1 MDFTNRTAIVTGA
14 GGGLGR
20 EYALALGKRGVKVC
34 VNDLGGA
41 RDGSGG
47 SASAAQKV
55 VEEIEAAGGTAM
67 ANAASVTDR
76 DAVEAMVA
84 EVMETW
90 GRIDILINN
99 AGVLRDKSFAK
110 MTLDD
115 FEFVLDVHLMG
126 SVNCSKAVWQHM
138 RDANYGRIVM
148 TGSSTGCY
156 GNFGQTNY
164 GAAKL
169 GLVGFMKSLA
179 QEGAKNNIHVN
190 SIIPVAGT
198 RMTEDL
204 MPEEM
209 LAMYSPDKVAPAV
222 VFLASDEAPTN
233 TILGAGAGGYHAVNV
248 TLTKGI
254 MLGKD
259 ERTAETIAAR
269 MDDITDR
276 TGETVPQS
284 GAEQGQLVMS
294 RQGEIVD

>member
-1 MDFTNRTAIVTGA
+1 MNFTDRVAIVTGA

-20 EYALALGKRGVKVC
+20 EYALELAKRGTKVV
-34 VNDLGGA
+34 VNDLGGS

-47 SASAAQKV
+47 SATAAEAV
-55 VEEIEAAGGTAM
+55 VAEIEAAGGTAM
-67 ANAASVTDR
+67 ASPASVTDR
-76 DAVEAMVA
+76 DAVFGMV
-84 EVMETW
+84 EDVMAKW
-90 GRIDILINN
+90 GRIDILVNN
-99 AGVLRDKSFAK
+99 AGVLRDRSFAK
-110 MTLDD
+110 MELDD
-115 FEFVLDVHLMG
+115 FQFVLDVHLMG

-148 TGSSTGCY
+148 TASSTGLY

-169 GLVGFMKSLA
+169 GLVGFQKSLA

-190 SIIPVAGT
+190 TVAPVAGT

-209 LAMYSPDKVAPAV
+209 LKMYSPDKVAPGV
-222 VFLASDEAPTN
+222 VFLCSDEAPTN
-233 TILGAGAGGYHAVNV
+233 TILGAGAGGFHAAHV

-254 MLGKD
+254 MLREE

-269 MDDITDR
+269 WSEITDR
-276 TGETVPQS
+276 EGETVPQS
-284 GAEQGQLVMS
+284 GSEQGALVMG
-294 RQGEIVD
+294 RQGEIS

>member
-1 MDFTNRTAIVTGA
+1 MNFEDRVAIVTGA

-20 EYALALGKRGVKVC
+20 AYALSLAARGTKVV

-41 RDGSGG
+41 RDGTGG
-47 SASAAQKV
+47 SSSAAAAV
-55 VEEIEAAGGTAM
+55 VEEIEAAGGTAIS
-67 ANAASVTDR
+67 NSASVTDR
-76 DAVEAMVA
+76 DAVQAMVDD
-84 EVMETW
+84 VMAKW

-99 AGVLRDKSFAK
+99 AGVLRDKTFAK

-115 FEFVLDVHLMG
+115 FAFVVDVHLMG
-126 SVNCSKAVWQHM
+126 SVNCTKAVWQHM

-179 QEGAKNNIHVN
+179 IEGAKNNIHVN

-198 RMTEDL
+198 RMTEDI
-204 MPEEM
+204 MPEQM
-209 LAMYSPDKVAPAV
+209 LGIYAPEKVAPAV

-233 TILGAGAGGYHAVNV
+233 TILGAGAGGYHAAHV

-254 MLGKD
+254 MLKD
-259 ERTAETIAAR
+259 EERTAETIASRFAE
-269 MDDITDR
+269 ITDR
-276 TGETVPQS
+276 SGETVPQS
-284 GAEQGQLVMS
+284 GAEQGALVMG
-294 RQGEIVD
+294 RQDELN

>member
-20 EYALALGKRGVKVC
+20 EYALSLAKRGVKVC

-47 SASAAQKV
+47 NSEAAEAV
-55 VEEIEAAGGTAM
+55 VKEITDAGGTAM
-67 ANAASVTDR
+67 ANPASVTDR
-76 DAVEAMVA
+76 NAVDAMVA
-84 EVMETW
+84 DVMAKW

-99 AGVLRDKSFAK
+99 AGVLRDRSFAK

-209 LAMYSPDKVAPAV
+209 LKMYSPDKVAPAV
-222 VFLASDEAPTN
+222 VFLSSDEAPTN
-233 TILGAGAGGYHAVNV
+233 TIVGAGAGGYHAAHV

-254 MLGKD
+254 MLKEE

-269 MDDITDR
+269 FDEIVDR
-276 TGETVPQS
+276 TGETVPKS

-294 RQGEIVD
+294 RQGELA

>member
-1 MDFTNRTAIVTGA
+1 MDFSNRTAIVTGA

-20 EYALALGKRGVKVC
+20 EYALALAARGVKVL

-47 SASAAQKV
+47 SATAAEAV
-55 VEEIEAAGGTAM
+55 VEEIEANGGTAM

-76 DAVEAMVA
+76 DAVAAMVA
-84 EVMETW
+84 EMMDAW
-90 GRIDILINN
+90 GRVDILINN

-110 MTLDD
+110 MTPGD

-126 SVNCSKAVWQHM
+126 SVNCTRAVWQHM
-138 RDANYGRIVM
+138 RDASYGRIVM

-164 GAAKL
+164 GAAKA

-190 SIIPVAGT
+190 TIVPVAGT
-198 RMTEDL
+198 RMTEDI
-204 MPEEM
+204 MPEEI
-209 LAMYSPDKVAPAV
+209 LNIFSPDKVAPAV
-222 VFLASDEAPTN
+222 VFLASDKAPTN
-233 TILGAGAGGYHAVNV
+233 TILGAGAGGVHAVHV
-248 TLTKGI
+248 TMTRGI
-254 MLGKD
+254 MLNEA

-269 MDDITDR
+269 LDEIVDR

-294 RQGEIVD
+294 RQGELS

>member
-1 MDFTNRTAIVTGA
+1 MNFEDRVAIVTGA

-20 EYALALGKRGVKVC
+20 AYALALAARGAKLV

-41 RDGSGG
+41 RDGTGG
-47 SASAAQKV
+47 SSSAAAAV
-55 VEEIEAAGGTAM
+55 VEEIEAAGGTAIS
-67 ANAASVTDR
+67 NSASVTDR
-76 DAVEAMVA
+76 SAVQAMVD
-84 EVMETW
+84 EVMATW

-99 AGVLRDKSFAK
+99 AGVLRDKTFSK

-115 FEFVLDVHLMG
+115 FAFVVDVHLMG
-126 SVNCSKAVWQHM
+126 SVNCTKAVWQHM

-179 QEGAKNNIHVN
+179 IEGAKNNIHVN

-198 RMTEDL
+198 RMTEDI
-204 MPEEM
+204 MPEQM
-209 LAMYSPDKVAPAV
+209 LGLYAPEKVAPAV

-233 TILGAGAGGYHAVNV
+233 TILGAGAGGYHAAHV
-248 TLTKGI
+248 TLTRGI
-254 MLGKD
+254 MLKD
-259 ERTAETIAAR
+259 EERTAETIASRFAE
-269 MDDITDR
+269 IIDR

-284 GAEQGQLVMS
+284 GAEQGALVMG
-294 RQGEIVD
+294 RQDELK